1 MGERFNQLTWCWFS
15 DLVES
20 MRQAELCDWALD
32 PALFT
37 SLCDSLNRFF
47 TQKGLIGSPSG
58 SPSTLA
64 PPPLALPPS
73 TPPTLASLTNPSPLA
88 YPSISGPG
96 SQGTRRSLIPQIPMQ
111 PFQRQGLPQ
120 PATNQ
125 HMPPKGTTFSVPNTV
140 TIVCLLQVEYR
151 GVYKTE
157 G

>member
-1 MGERFNQLTWCWFS
+1 MGERFYQFSRCCLS

-47 TQKGLIGSPSG
+47 TQKGLLGSPSG

-64 PPPLALPPS
+64 PPPLALPPT
-73 TPPTLASLTNPSPLA
+73 TPLTLASLTNPSPLA
-88 YPSISGPG
+88 YPSNSGSG
-96 SQGTRRSLIPQIPMQ
+96 SQGPRRSLIPQIPTQ
-111 PFQRQGLPQ
+111 PFQRQGFPQ

-125 HMPPKGTTFSVPNTV
+125 HMPPKGTTSSVSNTI
-140 TIVCLLQVEYR
+140 TIACLLQVGYI
-151 GVYKTE
+151 GDL
-157 G
+157 